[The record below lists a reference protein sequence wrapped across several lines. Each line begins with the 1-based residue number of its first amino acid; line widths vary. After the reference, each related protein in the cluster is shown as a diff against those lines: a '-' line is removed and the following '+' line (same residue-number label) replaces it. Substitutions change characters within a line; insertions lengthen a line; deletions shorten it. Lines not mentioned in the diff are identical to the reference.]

1 MAMHGC
7 GAPALGAWDQVNCYC
22 ERALDPGFW
31 AEPLNAVSNI
41 AFLVAAL
48 MAYTDLRAARN
59 REGSGAIVGLVLLVM
74 LIATGSFLFHTL
86 ATKWARLADII
97 PITAFIFAYFML
109 ALHRLVGLN
118 RLVAFVLAVA
128 VAVLSNFMPPWLNG
142 SFGYAPALLSMLIVG
157 LVLVTH
163 EHAAGAWILTAG
175 GIFAVSL
182 VLRTIDG
189 GVGCFLLPPG
199 ADSPTFA
206 LGTHPL
212 WHILNAIVLYL
223 LLRALI
229 IERAGNKARR

>member
-7 GAPALGAWDQVNCYC
+7 GARGLGAWDQVNCYC

-31 AEPLNAVSNI
+31 AEPLNALSNI
-41 AFLVAAL
+41 AILVAAL
-48 MAYTDLRAARN
+48 MAYTDLRAARLK
-59 REGSGAIVGLVLLVM
+59 EGSGAIVGLILLVM

-86 ATKWARLADII
+86 ATKWARLADVI
-97 PITAFIFAYFML
+97 PITLFVFAYFML

-128 VAVLSNFMPPWLNG
+128 VAALGNFMPPWLNG

-157 LVLVTH
+157 LILVTR
-163 EHAAGAWILTAG
+163 EHAAGRWVLTAG
-175 GIFAVSL
+175 AIFAVSL

-189 GVGCFLLPPG
+189 GVGCFLVPPG
-199 ADSPTFA
+199 ASGPTSA
-206 LGTHPL
+206 IGTHPL
-212 WHILNAIVLYL
+212 WHILNGVVLYL

-229 IERAGNKARR
+229 SARSNR